1 MSDQNPY
8 EKLGVP
14 EDASFDEIQDVRN
27 RLLEQCS
34 GDAKRLEVIEA
45 AYDAILMERL
55 RMRQE
60 GKIKVPER
68 IRFAEAKLQ
77 APLKENSNQR
87 KQSPVW
93 LQRILDKPTPIEVL
107 LPGAWYLG
115 LSAISLFYPMRSEGV
130 LPSGND
136 QVLQLALV
144 VGVGISIYF
153 LNRKEGKFG
162 RAVLFTLVGLI
173 IGLLAAGL
181 IAGLVVP
188 PMREFVTLSQNQFS
202 TVVTFLLLWVINS
215 FLR

>member
-8 EKLGVP
+8 EKLGVS
-14 EDASFDEIQDVRN
+14 EDASFDEIQDARN
-27 RLLEQCS
+27 RQMEQHI
-34 GDAKRLEVIEA
+34 GDAKLIEVIEA
-45 AYDAILMERL
+45 AYDAILMDRL

-68 IRFAEAKLQ
+68 IRFPELRVQ
-77 APLKENSNQR
+77 SLPKESPTPR
-87 KQSPVW
+87 EQSPAW
-93 LQRILDKPTPIEVL
+93 LQRMLDQPTPADVL

-115 LSAISLFYPMRSEGV
+115 LSAASIFYPVTG
-130 LPSGND
+130 D

-173 IGLLAAGL
+173 IGLIIG
-181 IAGLVVP
+181 GLVANWLLPQVP
-188 PMREFVTLSQNQFS
+188 FISLSSNQFS
-202 TVVTFLLLWVINS
+202 TVLTFILLWLVSS

>member
-8 EKLGVP
+8 EKLGVS
-14 EDASFDEIQDVRN
+14 ENASFDEIQDARN
-27 RLLEQCS
+27 RLLEQHG
-34 GDAKRLEVIEA
+34 GDAKSLEIIEA

-68 IRFAEAKLQ
+68 IRFPDLRVQ
-77 APLKENSNQR
+77 SSPKE
-87 KQSPVW
+87 SPTPREHSPAW
-93 LQRILDKPTPIEVL
+93 LQRMLDQPTSVDVL

-115 LSAISLFYPMRSEGV
+115 LSAISVFYTAAG
-130 LPSGND
+130 D

-144 VGVGISIYF
+144 VGVGIGIYF

-162 RAVLFTLVGLI
+162 RAVLFTLVSLI
-173 IGLLAAGL
+173 AGL
-181 IAGLVVP
+181 IAGGLIASWLLP
-188 PMREFVTLSQNQFS
+188 TPFIHLTPNQVS
-202 TVVTFLLLWVINS
+202 TVLTFILLWLVSS